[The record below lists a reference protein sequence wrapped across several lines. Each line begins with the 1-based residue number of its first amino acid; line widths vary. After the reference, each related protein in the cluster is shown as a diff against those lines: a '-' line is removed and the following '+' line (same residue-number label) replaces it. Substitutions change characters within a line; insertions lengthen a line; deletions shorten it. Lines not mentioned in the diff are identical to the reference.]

1 MQQQKHWCIFRPA
14 LSVKDGETVYLDG
27 AIKSRMVHEAF
38 LSLGLGE
45 KRRRGE
51 HQTNQNFH

>member
-1 MQQQKHWCIFRPA
+1 VQQQKHWRIFRPG

-27 AIKSRMVHEAF
+27 AIKSRLFHEAF

-45 KRRRGE
+45 KRKRGE
-51 HQTNQNFH
+51 HPTNQNFH

>member
-1 MQQQKHWCIFRPA
+1 MQQQKHLRIFRPG
-14 LSVKDGETVYLDG
+14 LSVKDGETIYLDG
-27 AIKSRMVHEAF
+27 AIKSRMFHETF

-45 KRRRGE
+45 KLKRGE